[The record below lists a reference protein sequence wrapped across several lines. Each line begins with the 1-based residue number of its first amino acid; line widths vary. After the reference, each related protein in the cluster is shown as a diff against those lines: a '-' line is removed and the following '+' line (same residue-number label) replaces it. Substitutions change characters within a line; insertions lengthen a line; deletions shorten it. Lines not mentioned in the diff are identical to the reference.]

1 MKKLTERQIQVAQ
14 YIRDYMR
21 EYRYSPSV
29 RDISN
34 FFKFSVKAA
43 HDHVRALESKNI
55 IKTTQGI
62 SRSIEIIDPRFVPF
76 QDMLEIPVFSTN
88 ESGSLSK
95 VPDYTISCSVSMLP
109 CSPKDEFF
117 AILVTDDSMD
127 NAGIYFGDLAII
139 KKCKIA
145 NDGDIVLADIPEIGL
160 TLKYYHGGEDRVTL
174 LPANSSYHPIY
185 TTQLQ
190 IAGTLSLLTRQYR
203 KRGE

>member
-1 MKKLTERQIQVAQ
+1 MKKLTDRQIQVAQ

-34 FFKFSVKAA
+34 YFNFSVKAA

-76 QDMLEIPVFSTN
+76 QDMLEIPVYSTN

-95 VPDYTISCSVSMLP
+95 VPDYTISCSVSMIT

-117 AILVTDDSMD
+117 AIIVTDDSMD
-127 NAGIYFGDLAII
+127 DAGIYFGDLAII
-139 KKCKIA
+139 KKCKVA

-160 TLKYYHGGEDRVTL
+160 TLKYYQSGEDRVTL

-190 IAGTLSLLTRQYR
+190 IAGTLALLTRQYR
-203 KRGE
+203 KRSE

>member
-1 MKKLTERQIQVAQ
+1 MKKLTDRQIQVAQ
-14 YIRDYMR
+14 FIRDYMR
-21 EYRYSPSV
+21 EFRYSPSV

-34 FFKFSVKAA
+34 NFKFSVKAA
-43 HDHVRALESKNI
+43 HDHVKALESKNI

-62 SRSIEIIDPRFVPF
+62 SRSIEIIDARFVPF
-76 QDMLEIPVFSTN
+76 QDMLEIPVYSTN
-88 ESGSLSK
+88 ESGSLLK
-95 VPDYTISCSVSMLP
+95 VSDYTISCSVSMIY
-109 CSPKDEFF
+109 SSQNDEFF

-139 KKCKIA
+139 KKCKFA

-160 TLKYYHGGEDRVTL
+160 TLKYYHSGEDRVTL

-190 IAGTLSLLTRQYR
+190 IAGTLALITRQYR
-203 KRGE
+203 KQSE